1 MKFKFKL
8 FKGQLK
14 QPSNSYL
21 SFNVTGANK
30 GIGSGRD
37 AIEICCDDRFL
48 LESESLFVIFKSYKW
63 KLFGK
68 VQESSCSSFRLGEM
82 SQEGRVAAGT
92 GSGLQRPDNEDDTN
106 ASKEPRKYWLSLDFF
121 ASPPDLIRLII
132 NRILRDAAAA
142 KT

>member
-30 GIGSGRD
+30 GISSGRD

-68 VQESSCSSFRLGEM
+68 VQESSCSSFRLVEM

-92 GSGLQRPDNEDDTN
+92 SSDLQRPDNEDDTN
-106 ASKEPRKYWLSLDFF
+106 ASKDPRKYWLSLDFF
-121 ASPPDLIRLII
+121 ASSPDLIRLII
-132 NRILRDAAAA
+132 NRILRDAATA